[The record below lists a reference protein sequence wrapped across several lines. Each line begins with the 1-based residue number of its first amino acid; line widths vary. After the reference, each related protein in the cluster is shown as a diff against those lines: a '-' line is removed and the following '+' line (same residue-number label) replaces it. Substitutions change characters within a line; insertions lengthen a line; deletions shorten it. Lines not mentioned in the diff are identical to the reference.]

1 MYIPI
6 LHEAPDG
13 GIIKDVCMYSR
24 AGASLTGPFEYLE
37 IISASCLISNKAE
50 SSQKQK

>member
-13 GIIKDVCMYSR
+13 GIIKDVCMYV
-24 AGASLTGPFEYLE
+24 FESWGVTDWSVRVFGDY
-37 IISASCLISNKAE
+37 ISILFNK
-50 SSQKQK
+50 Q

>member
-1 MYIPI
+1 MKLPMEVSLKMY
-6 LHEAPDG
+6 
-13 GIIKDVCMYSR
+13 VCMYSR